1 MKKIIVIG
9 CPGSG
14 KSTFSRMLNK
24 VIDIPVYHL
33 DNLFWN
39 ADKTTKEKNVFLKS
53 LNDTIQKDEWIIDGN
68 FNSTLELRLQA
79 CDTVIFLDYP
89 LEVCLDGI
97 EKRRG
102 KPRSDIPWI
111 EVEEDKEFIEFIKNF
126 NKQIKPQIIDLLN
139 QYSNKNRF
147 IFKNRNEAHRFLWEL
162 EEKQAFI
169 HGWDFS
175 HINDRYDEQED
186 LPWSYYDRIKTY
198 LKDDMKLLDYDT
210 GGGEFLL
217 TLNHPYEN
225 TFATE
230 GYKPN
235 VELCKEV
242 LLPLGIHFK
251 ECNDASQLPF
261 DKNSFDIM
269 INRHGDFDAHEIYRV
284 LKKDGIFITQ
294 QVGEENDRDLVEM
307 VLPNTPKPF
316 PHMNLKEQKEEFVK
330 AGFEIIEEGEVY
342 RPIRFYDIGAFVWF
356 AHIIEWEFNHFS
368 VEKCFDKLLDMQ
380 RIIDKKGYIE
390 GTIHRYLI
398 VARKG

>member
-24 VIDIPVYHL
+24 VINIPVYHL

-53 LNDTIQKDEWIIDGN
+53 LNDTIQKDGWIIDGN

-126 NKQIKPQIIDLLN
+126 NKQIKHQIIELLN
-139 QYSNKNRF
+139 QYSNKDIY
-147 IFKNRNEAHRFLWEL
+147 IFKDRKDAYRFLWEL

-175 HINDRYDEQED
+175 HINERYTEQED

-217 TLNHPYEN
+217 TLNHPYLN
-225 TFATE
+225 TTATE
-230 GYKPN
+230 GYQPN

-251 ECNDASQLPF
+251 ECSDASNLLF
-261 DKNSFDIM
+261 ENNSFDMM
-269 INRHGDFDAHEIYRV
+269 INRHGDFDPKEIYRV
-284 LKKDGIFITQ
+284 LKEKGLFITQ
-294 QVGEENDRDLVEM
+294 QVGEDNDRDLVER

-316 PHMNLKEQKEEFVK
+316 PHMNLKELREIFVQE
-330 AGFEIIEEGEVY
+330 GFEILEENEVY

-356 AHIIEWEFNHFS
+356 AHIIEWEFIDFS
-368 VEKCFDKLLDMQ
+368 VEKCFDKLLELQ
-380 RIIDKKGYIE
+380 KEIDEKGYIE

-398 VARKG
+398 IARKE